1 MKKKI
6 LSWVGYSVFIVL
18 IVTASL
24 ELASQIYIHNYRRDL
39 LRQSY
44 QQENPTEFKR
54 IKDWH
59 GNFKRSPFFGYVTKY
74 GNNYGFSSSEDYP
87 LAKDDNTFVIAVLGG
102 SVADYFVR
110 HIVANERLTDR
121 LKEHVPALKNKYI
134 RFMNLA
140 IPGYK
145 QPQQFIALSY
155 FVEHIDMVIQLDGW
169 NEVWSRTSGAYPMD
183 YPTFSEF
190 LYDDESNGRISDV
203 FEKKERAEAIRMHP
217 ILGKSAIMILY
228 RNILLKNVYSES
240 QDLSNP
246 KASFYNRMN
255 SAEDIQQILVGNWK
269 KYTTMEQTILKLHN
283 KPGFFFI
290 QPSQYNPESK
300 TLSSEEQST
309 VINNIFSNSVAD
321 FLALRKEA
329 SKLGVY
335 DLAMVFKPIKETV
348 YIDDCCHINDK
359 GNEIIAD
366 AIFRTIGQNYKLK

>member
-1 MKKKI
+1 M
-6 LSWVGYSVFIVL
+6 SWIGYSVFIVFT
-18 IVTASL
+18 VTASL

-39 LRQSY
+39 LSQSY
-44 QQENPTEFKR
+44 QQENPAEYKR

-74 GNNYGFSSSEDYP
+74 GNNYGFSSIDDYP

-102 SVADYFVR
+102 SVADQFVR
-110 HIVANERLTDR
+110 HIVANARLTDR
-121 LKEHVPALKNKYI
+121 LKEYVPALKNKYI

-145 QPQQFIALSY
+145 QPQQYIALSY
-155 FVEHIDMVIQLDGW
+155 FVENIDMVIQLDGW

-183 YPTFSEF
+183 YPSFSEF

-203 FEKKERAEAIRMHP
+203 FEKKEMAESIRMNP
-217 ILGKSAIMILY
+217 ILSKSAILILY

-255 SAEDIQQILVGNWK
+255 SPEEIQQILVGNWK
-269 KYTTMEQTILKLHN
+269 KYTTMEQAILKLHN

-300 TLSSEEQST
+300 TFSSEEQST